1 MLLITDRLKAELVK
15 ALLGIN
21 DGVDDGSR
29 SLGEIDSNG
38 ISLGA
43 LLGIE
48 MKY

>member
-1 MLLITDRLKAELVK
+1 MVK
-15 ALLGIN
+15 ALLEI
-21 DGVDDGSR
+21 DHWVDDGSR